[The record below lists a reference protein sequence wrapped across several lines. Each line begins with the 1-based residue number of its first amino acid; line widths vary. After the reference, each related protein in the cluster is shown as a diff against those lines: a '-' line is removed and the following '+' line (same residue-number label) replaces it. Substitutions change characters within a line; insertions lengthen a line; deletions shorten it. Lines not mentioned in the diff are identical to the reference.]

1 MSDEIFG
8 QCATLIGH
16 AAIQKDLLAAPIPT
30 GDDVNK
36 SLIAKED
43 GSVGWG
49 HSALSDDELLSV
61 LIDAD
66 IIAGVADASGAI
78 LTDENG
84 KILLM

>member
-8 QCATLIGH
+8 QCVTLIGH
-16 AAIQKDLLAAPIPT
+16 ASIQKDLLAAPIPT

-36 SLIAKED
+36 ALIAKED
-43 GSVGWG
+43 GGVGWG